1 MALIEV
7 EVDGRLGWL
16 TFNRPEK
23 LNALSPEMFEGF
35 VTSFRELAANDD
47 VRVILLRGTGRAFS
61 VGFDVDRDS
70 NDKQDQERIT
80 ALEDWIG
87 LREIVDR
94 WLEVWRCPKPVI
106 AAVHGYC
113 MGLATQLAV
122 CCDLTVVAKD
132 AVIGWPSLPLGGGL
146 LGTTSCWLIGP
157 KKAKELSYIAG
168 SRLSGEEA
176 FDLGWANYAVDADEV
191 QEKARVPGR
200 AHRQDAARPAAAE
213 EDGGQPRHGRAGL
226 PGGDHLRRRVGRH
239 RARLARDAVDRREGA
254 RARHQGRHRVV
265 RAGRM
270 SAAGDDILRVAR
282 DGGVAT
288 ITLNRPDRLNAWTTP
303 LELRYAAALRELARD
318 PDVRAVVVT
327 GAGRGYS
334 AGWDMEELRDVERLG
349 RAGRRQRGEHR
360 RRRHPRLPEAARRR
374 HQRLLRRARAGPGA
388 GVRPALRARGRQAD
402 DELREDRA

>member
-16 TFNRPEK
+16 TFNRPQK

-80 ALEDWIG
+80 ALEDWMN

-146 LGTTSCWLIGP
+146 LGTTSMWLIGP

-191 QEKARVPGR
+191 QPKARFLAERIAKTPPDLLRLKKMAVNRVMDVQGFQEAITFGAEWDAIAHDSPGMLWIGEKVR
-200 AHRQDAARPAAAE
+200 ELGIKGAIE
-213 EDGGQPRHGRAGL
+213 WFE
-226 PGGDHLRRRVGRH
+226 
-239 RARLARDAVDRREGA
+239 REG
-254 RARHQGRHRVV
+254 
-265 RAGRM
+265 
-270 SAAGDDILRVAR
+270 
-282 DGGVAT
+282 
-288 ITLNRPDRLNAWTTP
+288 
-303 LELRYAAALRELARD
+303 
-318 PDVRAVVVT
+318 
-327 GAGRGYS
+327 
-334 AGWDMEELRDVERLG
+334 
-349 RAGRRQRGEHR
+349 
-360 RRRHPRLPEAARRR
+360 
-374 HQRLLRRARAGPGA
+374 
-388 GVRPALRARGRQAD
+388 
-402 DELREDRA
+402 

>member
-23 LNALSPEMFEGF
+23 LNALNPEMFEGF

-61 VGFDVDRDS
+61 VGFDVDRDAH
-70 NDKQDQERIT
+70 DKQGQERIT
-80 ALEDWIG
+80 ALEDWMG

-94 WLEVWRCPKPVI
+94 WLEVWRCPKPVV

-146 LGTTSCWLIGP
+146 LGTTSMWLIGP

-176 FDLGWANYAVDADEV
+176 FDLGWANYAVDADAV
-191 QEKARVPGR
+191 QDKARALAERIAKTPPDLLRLKKMAVNRVMDVQGFQEAITFGAEWDAIAHDSPGMLWIGEKVR
-200 AHRQDAARPAAAE
+200 ELGIKGAIE
-213 EDGGQPRHGRAGL
+213 WFE
-226 PGGDHLRRRVGRH
+226 
-239 RARLARDAVDRREGA
+239 REG
-254 RARHQGRHRVV
+254 
-265 RAGRM
+265 
-270 SAAGDDILRVAR
+270 
-282 DGGVAT
+282 
-288 ITLNRPDRLNAWTTP
+288 
-303 LELRYAAALRELARD
+303 
-318 PDVRAVVVT
+318 
-327 GAGRGYS
+327 
-334 AGWDMEELRDVERLG
+334 
-349 RAGRRQRGEHR
+349 
-360 RRRHPRLPEAARRR
+360 
-374 HQRLLRRARAGPGA
+374 
-388 GVRPALRARGRQAD
+388 
-402 DELREDRA
+402 